1 MTKDIL
7 TVGHSDPLRKVQQ
20 RVILF
25 VVEQMEEKSPLSSIF
40 KS

>member
-20 RVILF
+20 GALLF
-25 VVEQMEEKSPLSSIF
+25 VVEQMEKKSPLSSIF

>member
-20 RVILF
+20 RVLLF

>member
-7 TVGHSDPLRKVQQ
+7 TVGHSGPQRKVQKGAL
-20 RVILF
+20 LF
-25 VVEQMEEKSPLSSIF
+25 VVEQMEKKSPLSSIF

>member
-1 MTKDIL
+1 MTRDIL

-20 RVILF
+20 GVLLF
-25 VVEQMEEKSPLSSIF
+25 VFKQMQEKSPLSSIF